1 MTYRIT
7 YKGMVVKEFDTA
19 GEMDQYLADRVF
31 EWVDLSPEHTAH
43 LGADYLEMVNDRG
56 TRVTLSFTPVKRPD
70 SLVSDNSLIEGDTV
84 KRLFN

>member
-31 EWVDLSPEHTAH
+31 EWVDLSPSHTAH
-43 LGADYLEMVNDRG
+43 LGTDYLEMVNDRG
-56 TRVTLSFTPVKRPD
+56 TSVTLSFTPVKRPD
-70 SLVSDNSLIEGDTV
+70 SLVSDNSLAERSAV
-84 KRLFN
+84 KEFFN